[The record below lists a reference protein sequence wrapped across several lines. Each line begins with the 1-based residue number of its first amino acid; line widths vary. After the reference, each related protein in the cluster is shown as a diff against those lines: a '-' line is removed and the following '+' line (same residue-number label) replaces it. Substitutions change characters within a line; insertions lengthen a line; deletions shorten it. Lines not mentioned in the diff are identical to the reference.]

1 MFYFISYLNNDKFK
15 SVRLGYSYLGEC
27 MVIMVIMGN
36 VSKLL
41 CLKDFLKN
49 VLLNLNKLVKEG
61 NKAKN

>member
-27 MVIMVIMGN
+27 MVIMGN